1 MNQSIIRAGDVTF
14 EACFEDQSVPKTCA
28 TFRLSMQTGSS

>member
-14 EACFEDQSVPKTCA
+14 EACFEDQSAPKICA
-28 TFRLSMQTGSS
+28 TFRLSMLAGSQ